1 MDTNEELL
9 KQLDGELTARKDEMG
24 EGAGKDIL
32 DDLRGESPSEK
43 ATFKLED
50 GTEITADDKDALIA
64 EMGKRLGSGGEE
76 EKDKG
81 HELVPFPQFGNALPP
96 APIPS
101 TPDSSEWDDT
111 EWAETLVTK
120 PRKAQ
125 VSINEETL
133 GETPVFKAV
142 QEQIKS
148 LQDQVQVGEARS
160 FLRGHPEYPST
171 DVNANNVM
179 KQLLDGAG
187 MGMTEGNLEQA
198 WTYAQEHKYIL
209 PVKEE
214 PKVQTAERP
223 PQETPKALP
232 NLSPEA
238 TAPLG
243 TGAAE
248 NEMMDK
254 LNKFIDETDDMEK
267 ITDVLL
273 KMGAF
278 EEGSLAKLAGT
289 G

>member
-9 KQLDGELTARKDEMG
+9 KQLDGELNARKGDMG

-32 DDLRGESPSEK
+32 DELKGKSPTEK
-43 ATFKLED
+43 AVYKLED

-64 EMGKRLGSGGEE
+64 EMGKRLSGSDTDEVNEG
-76 EKDKG
+76 DKV
-81 HELVPFPQFGNALPP
+81 VPFPPFQPTQAPVEAP
-96 APIPS
+96 AK
-101 TPDSSEWDDT
+101 PDSSEWDDT

-142 QEQIKS
+142 QEQIKG
-148 LQDQVQVGEARS
+148 LQAQVELGEARS
-160 FLRGHPEYPST
+160 FLRGHPEYPSA

-179 KQLLDGAG
+179 KQLLNGAG
-187 MGMTEGNLEQA
+187 MAMNEENLEQA

-209 PVKEE
+209 PVK
-214 PKVQTAERP
+214 
-223 PQETPKALP
+223 QETSAPKEEEKKPAAIP

-248 NEMMDK
+248 NTMMDK
-254 LNKFIDETDDMEK
+254 LNELIEK
-267 ITDVLL
+267 TPMSELQPLL
-273 KMGAF
+273 EKMGAF
-278 EEGSLAKLAGT
+278 EAGSLEKFSGT